1 MEFPSAE
8 VPGGESNRNASGR
21 SGIQRFARRGGA
33 GLLVLA
39 FLAASCGTEA
49 SGPTST
55 GDSAGKKP
63 SKSAKMICTDK
74 ELNEYSEALG
84 VKGSVSRRTWSNDR
98 YSCTLSYPTGTVGL
112 AVKELASRTEAIAY
126 AKGLQRTLAPT
137 FPVSSLGDASFQSA
151 SGTMVVRKR
160 SAVLTVDVSGIPPTF
175 GVPPT
180 KSADVAYTYA
190 YIIVSCWTGE

>member
-1 MEFPSAE
+1 
-8 VPGGESNRNASGR
+8 
-21 SGIQRFARRGGA
+21 
-33 GLLVLA
+33 
-39 FLAASCGTEA
+39 
-49 SGPTST
+49 
-55 GDSAGKKP
+55 
-63 SKSAKMICTDK
+63 MICTDK
-74 ELNEYSEALG
+74 ELSEYRQALG
-84 VKGSVSRRTWSNDR
+84 VRESASIRTWSNDR

-112 AVKELASRTEAIAY
+112 AVKELANRKEAIAY